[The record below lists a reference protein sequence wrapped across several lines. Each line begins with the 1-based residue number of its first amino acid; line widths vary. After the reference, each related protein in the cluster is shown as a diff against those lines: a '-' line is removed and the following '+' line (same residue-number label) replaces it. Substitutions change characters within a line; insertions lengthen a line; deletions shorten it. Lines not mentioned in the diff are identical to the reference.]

1 MSGTRRKRRR
11 KRRKSRRMRGGAP
24 EKLYGDGPQPALGG
38 KRGRLQNTDWAGV
51 GHRIVQEKIDEIIDD
66 CCGDFEAAD
75 ARRAEEAREAFR
87 AQDKLLRRLE
97 RRVDRLETAP
107 VLPLFSRQ
115 GSGNGGGGGGEGGA
129 AEGGATLASSQQQRP
144 SLLKPDKPW
153 PTANPPCKCPRGLK
167 RFLVPR
173 RMDMI
178 CDGCNREFKAGSV
191 MYGCRRC
198 NYDLC
203 PTCSA
208 VKNMPPRRAA
218 AGGNGD
224 GGGGGRRAQ

>member
-1 MSGTRRKRRR
+1 
-11 KRRKSRRMRGGAP
+11 MRGGAP

-87 AQDKLLRRLE
+87 AQDRLLRALEQRVNHLE
-97 RRVDRLETAP
+97 R
-107 VLPLFSRQ
+107 Q
-115 GSGNGGGGGGEGGA
+115 GGGNGGGGGVRISPTA
-129 AEGGATLASSQQQRP
+129 RALASSHRENLPTSEQQRP
-144 SLLKPDKPW
+144 SLLKPGKPW
-153 PTANPPCKCPRGLK
+153 APPNQPCKCPRGLK

-224 GGGGGRRAQ
+224 GGGDGGGGGASTEERRNRAALFGSRA